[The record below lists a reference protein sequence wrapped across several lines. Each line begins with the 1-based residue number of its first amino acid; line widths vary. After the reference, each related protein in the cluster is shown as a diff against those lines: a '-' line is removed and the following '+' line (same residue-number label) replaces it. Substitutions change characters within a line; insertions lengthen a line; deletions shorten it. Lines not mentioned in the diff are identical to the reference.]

1 MSLES
6 RQVGVWEWVRS
17 RPWLGTMYGSNN
29 PSREGG
35 GGIKV
40 SRGFQLCDPGSS
52 RRRGFLALQW
62 PGETNHR
69 AVWPGEVG
77 SISTGFSPAQP
88 HRACGKPG
96 GVTFP
101 SPAGAVTCISSAQL
115 FVPSVRRM
123 GRARLGIDWVS
134 VAVTQS
140 CVRIYSP
147 CPSARGLGGSN
158 GRGGTAP
165 GRNGQAQGHLLPPF
179 GGLEGQRLMP
189 VPSTYGPLCLFQN

>member
-1 MSLES
+1 M
-6 RQVGVWEWVRS
+6 
-17 RPWLGTMYGSNN
+17 
-29 PSREGG
+29 
-35 GGIKV
+35 
-40 SRGFQLCDPGSS
+40 
-52 RRRGFLALQW
+52 
-62 PGETNHR
+62 
-69 AVWPGEVG
+69 
-77 SISTGFSPAQP
+77 
-88 HRACGKPG
+88 

-189 VPSTYGPLCLFQN
+189 VPSTYGPLCLFQKLRSQDWVILMQLVGSGLEPTSTLVNKYVFTQAHRGHLQQDGLSQREVRALLEGGR